1 MAAPNRPATPTEDEQ
16 VTDRTDPVPTES
28 FVAEAP
34 SGPVPSLLFAQWGA
48 APLVLL
54 GHGGNGGKDQ
64 PNMVRLAER
73 MRDTIGV
80 HVLAIDGPAHGE
92 RAPQTTGD
100 ERLRGTRR
108 VLNDPSTSSQMAA
121 DWSAAVAV
129 ARQRVDVGEHDL
141 GYIGFSMGTVF
152 GIPAVAAIDKVKA
165 AVFGIGGLFRQ
176 DSVGDIVRVAGLGEQ
191 AARIIEEE
199 ERPEI
204 RNQSILEGAAAIR
217 DCEVLMINTTRD
229 ESFAMDGVLEVFG
242 AMSCAKRMMLW
253 EAGHTG
259 LPPEAYAAALG
270 FLAHHLG
277 TSRSHAVHDSE
288 SAASGAV
295 W

>member
-1 MAAPNRPATPTEDEQ
+1 MTTSSFTAT
-16 VTDRTDPVPTES
+16 
-28 FVAEAP
+28 AP
-34 SGPVPSLLFAQWGA
+34 SGPVPALLHAAEGD

-64 PNMVRLAER
+64 PLMVRLAER

-92 RAPQTTGD
+92 RVPGSGPGE
-100 ERLRGTRR
+100 ERLRAIRR
-108 VLNDPSTSSQMAA
+108 VLNDPATSPQMVE
-121 DWSAAVAV
+121 DWRAAVV
-129 ARQRVDVGEHDL
+129 AARERVSVTGAL

-152 GIPAVAAIDKVKA
+152 GIPTVAGIDEIGA

-176 DSVGDIVRVAGLGEQ
+176 DSVGDLVRQAGLGAD

-204 RNQSILEGAAAIR
+204 RNRPILEGAAAIR
-217 DCEVLMINTTRD
+217 DCEVLMLNTSKD
-229 ESFAMDGVLEVFG
+229 ESFAMDGVLQVFD
-242 AMSCAKRMMLW
+242 AMTCSKRMMLW
-253 EAGHTG
+253 EARHSS
-259 LPPEAYAAALG
+259 LPPEAFSAGLS

-277 TSRSHAVHDSE
+277 TDRSNPIW
-288 SAASGAV
+288 GAGE
-295 W
+295 

>member
-1 MAAPNRPATPTEDEQ
+1 MTGHASAQ
-16 VTDRTDPVPTES
+16 S

-34 SGPVPSLLFAQWGA
+34 AGPVPSLLFAHDHA

-64 PNMVRLAER
+64 ANIVRLATR

-80 HVLAIDGPAHGE
+80 HVLAIDGPAHGD
-92 RAPQTTGD
+92 RAPDGSGEQ
-100 ERLRGTRR
+100 RLRAVRR
-108 VLNDPSTSSQMAA
+108 VLNDAATSPRMVE
-121 DWSAAVAV
+121 DWRAAVAA
-129 ARQRVDVGEHDL
+129 ARQRVDLGDHAL
-141 GYIGFSMGTVF
+141 GYLGFSMGTVF
-152 GIPAVAAIDKVKA
+152 GIPAVAGIDDVRA
-165 AVFGIGGLFRQ
+165 AVFGIGGLFRP
-176 DSVGDIVRVAGLGEQ
+176 DSVGDLVRAAGLGEE

-204 RNQSILEGAAAIR
+204 RNRPILEGAAAIR
-217 DCEVLMINTTRD
+217 DCEVLMLNASQD
-229 ESFAMDGVLEVFG
+229 ESFAMDGVLQVF
-242 AMSCAKRMMLW
+242 AALRCPKRLMLW

-259 LPPEAYAAALG
+259 LPPEAYAAALR

-277 TSRSHAVHDSE
+277 TSAG
-288 SAASGAV
+288 AS